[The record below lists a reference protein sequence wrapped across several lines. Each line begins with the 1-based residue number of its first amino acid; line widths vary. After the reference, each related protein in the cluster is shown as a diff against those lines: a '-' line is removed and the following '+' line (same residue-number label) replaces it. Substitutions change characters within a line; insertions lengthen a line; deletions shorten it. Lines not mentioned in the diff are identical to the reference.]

1 LSNYVFEDLRKPK
14 APNIV
19 DGARRRVS
27 PETSPNPVQTSSL
40 PARRINPSR
49 RRSSL
54 PAQERELKVEDNPN
68 PLIYF
73 LNHILNLA
81 IYRCNIMMMRFDDLC
96 MIVEI
101 SFYTCSQNR
110 IPRQYLK
117 NAYDFIVLKMNTVTG
132 HYRSDFHTRN
142 VYN

>member
-1 LSNYVFEDLRKPK
+1 
-14 APNIV
+14 
-19 DGARRRVS
+19 
-27 PETSPNPVQTSSL
+27 
-40 PARRINPSR
+40 
-49 RRSSL
+49 
-54 PAQERELKVEDNPN
+54 
-68 PLIYF
+68 
-73 LNHILNLA
+73 
-81 IYRCNIMMMRFDDLC
+81 MMMRFDDLC